1 MVSGCVMCFLY
12 CCEWVCPPFTAGP
25 QSVLGQSLK
34 ASMSSW
40 QAMSHSRFVT
50 HHSSSA
56 LGGGVRG
63 GAPWFNA
70 VMLCLHGPR
79 AKVRVGFTCRL
90 ALLLTVLY
98 SRLLLCPSPIEPVGG
113 DTAGCRRSHP
123 GEAVP
128 DLWRWVQ
135 PFNSLG
141 PIVQA
146 ITHMI
151 AALPWQRVVDV

>member
-12 CCEWVCPPFTAGP
+12 CCEWACPPFTAGP

-63 GAPWFNA
+63 G
-70 VMLCLHGPR
+70 GE
-79 AKVRVGFTCRL
+79 VRGGEIRRGGVVKGGERRWGDPHQT
-90 ALLLTVLY
+90 LTV
-98 SRLLLCPSPIEPVGG
+98 
-113 DTAGCRRSHP
+113 
-123 GEAVP
+123 
-128 DLWRWVQ
+128 
-135 PFNSLG
+135 
-141 PIVQA
+141 
-146 ITHMI
+146 
-151 AALPWQRVVDV
+151 